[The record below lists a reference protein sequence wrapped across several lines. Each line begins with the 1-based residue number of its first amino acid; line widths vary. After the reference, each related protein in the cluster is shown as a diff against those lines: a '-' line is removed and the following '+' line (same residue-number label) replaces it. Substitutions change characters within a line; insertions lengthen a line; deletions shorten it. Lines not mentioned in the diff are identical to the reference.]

1 MKDEVEIL
9 VGVAGLGFVGGALAK
24 SFESRGQ
31 STICYDKY
39 RDGGINELDD
49 LLIADIIFL
58 CLPTPYVEGHG
69 FDTTALH
76 QVCKF
81 LSRAEFFGLVV
92 IKSTVEPGTTEE
104 LSERYQLNMVHN
116 PEFLT
121 ARTAFKDFDNQKHIV
136 IGEYLLKNRVLS
148 NGLNIPRGAGLGY
161 LCQVYKMLY
170 PDASISMCTSGES
183 ESMKLFC
190 NNFYA
195 VKVQMFNEF
204 YLLCQ
209 RIGVDFDSVKDMML
223 RNDWIN
229 PMHTNVPGPDGNLS
243 YGGACFPKDI
253 KGLRDFMK
261 RMSTPHEVIE
271 ATISERNKIRK
282 D

>member
-1 MKDEVEIL
+1 MLDVK

-24 SFESRGQ
+24 SFEGKGQ

-39 RDGGINELDD
+39 KDGGINEPED
-49 LLIADIIFL
+49 LLEADIVFL
-58 CLPTPYVEGHG
+58 CLPTPYIEGHG

-76 QVCKF
+76 QMCKF
-81 LSRAEFFGLVV
+81 LSRSEFYGLVI
-92 IKSTVEPGTTEE
+92 IKSTVEPGTTKFLAET
-104 LSERYQLNMVHN
+104 YQLNMVHN

-121 ARTAFKDFDNQKHIV
+121 ARTAFEDFDNQTHIV
-136 IGEYLLKNRVLS
+136 IGEHRLQNRKLP
-148 NGLNIPRGAGLGY
+148 NGNTMPWSQVGLGY
-161 LCQVYKMLY
+161 LCTVYKKLY
-170 PDASISMCTSGES
+170 PDATISICTSEES

-209 RIGVDFDSVKDMML
+209 RTGADFEAVKDLML
-223 RNDWIN
+223 RNNWIN
-229 PMHTNVPGPDGNLS
+229 PMHTNIPGPDGQLS
-243 YGGACFPKDI
+243 YGGACFPKDTSA
-253 KGLRDFMK
+253 LRDFMK
-261 RMSTPHEVIE
+261 RMGTPHEVLE
-271 ATISERNKIRK
+271 AAISERNKMRK